1 MPDDEVNVISPKYI
15 FPLSILSKYTGM
27 MILTSGIG
35 LSTLNFDFNSKYSYD
50 FMFLS
55 LVLKIEK
62 IFFKINLWML
72 YFLKFLISQFDNKS

>member
-1 MPDDEVNVISPKYI
+1 
-15 FPLSILSKYTGM
+15 M

-55 LVLKIEK
+55 LVLQIEK
-62 IFFKINLWML
+62 IFFKINL
-72 YFLKFLISQFDNKS
+72 